1 MLKQIG
7 SLLALAATLAF
18 PATDALGSQ
27 ATHAATSVQECIP
40 LVLFYGGVKT
50 CYLPA
55 HLAAAEHRLVPQPV
69 SPGRVVAR
77 LTHLPLRQV
86 IVLSGTGTGRP
97 GPAIA
102 VVYVFGTPTAMI
114 CPPGSHCPHIPLYV
128 TVQETV
134 GHRAGAGMTVDN
146 NTGNVPGPWRL
157 SANIPGRDLS
167 LDVESNTKSKQLIR
181 EIGQGIVRTAT

>member
-1 MLKQIG
+1 MLKRTG
-7 SLLALAATLAF
+7 LLFTLAATLAV
-18 PATDALGSQ
+18 PAICALGSQ
-27 ATHAATSVQECIP
+27 ATHAAAPAQECVP
-40 LVLFYGGVKT
+40 LVLFYWGAKT

-55 HLAAAEHRLVPQPV
+55 HLAAAERRLAPRPV
-69 SPGRVVAR
+69 NPERVLAR
-77 LTHLPLRQV
+77 LTRLPLRQA
-86 IVLSGTGTGRP
+86 IVLSGTGAGRP